1 MLRSVTSTEGTTR
14 QGGSCSRC
22 SVVRWRCA
30 GRLRVTAVE
39 LAARG
44 RRLRAAHERVVCRL
58 VVCQPDFTQELPRK
72 LLPTRAKEAQRRRR
86 EKHSFTRLSL
96 WRLGSRVDLKRA
108 HNPKVVGSNPTPA
121 TMNDEGLADIEA
133 ANPFRLPRLHPD
145 FGAVALATAAV
156 VREGASR

>member
-108 HNPKVVGSNPTPA
+108 HNPKVVGSNPAPA
-121 TMNDEGLADIEA
+121 TTRIAELGGGSD
-133 ANPFRLPRLHPD
+133 RLPPSALRELSETSKRQRLLSM
-145 FGAVALATAAV
+145 A
-156 VREGASR
+156 